1 MKKHILFISMLFCM
15 LPIRAIDYLDWMQA
29 LDDNLFLSRLS
40 IPGSHD
46 AATSSCSSSG
56 LTGSAHTQTYT
67 IAQQLEHGV
76 RMFDLRPAW
85 NGKDMI
91 IYHGVVST
99 GVKFND
105 ALTTLCDFLRAHPQ
119 EFLFVIMRH
128 EDDGESDSQKA
139 EWANQ
144 MGKYLASKK
153 QYIIDYSPTLTV
165 KEMRGKLLVMSRNTY
180 EGGPIGG
187 YLNGGG
193 DNSVYDRTLSGT
205 SGAYM
210 YMSTQDMYDVAA
222 SGQLAKK
229 VMAIK
234 SMLARSIGEKEYR
247 LYLNHASGYSKKTSI
262 FGYTFSSYEGVQECA
277 RTCNKAFI
285 DYMKG
290 KRGPMGFVLMD
301 FAGDDEYQ
309 GQELIDLI
317 INNCYNT
324 YASERDENNR
334 IVKGKK
340 VYILPMGRDR
350 MWEGLCYF
358 KDDPRNTSSS
368 LDALSAPDAS
378 WKSLTFEP
386 TSDWTSIEMPMG
398 SPSYQAPYR
407 TTWEGEYNT
416 YWIRREFTLD
426 EVNEATSYYLECY
439 HDDDYD
445 IYVNGHQ
452 VHKANGSTEANG
464 SPVVKKIANT
474 TLNSGLNVV
483 AIHIQQNT
491 GGAYF
496 DCGLYAIFDPDKQ
509 DAITEVN
516 GNKTTSSQNEK
527 AVVYDLSGRKI
538 SAPEKGLYVIDGQKK
553 LYP

>member
-1 MKKHILFISMLFCM
+1 MKKCFLFVTMLFCM
-15 LPIRAIDYLDWMQA
+15 LPIRAIDYLNWMQA

-40 IPGSHD
+40 IPGAHD
-46 AATSSCSSSG
+46 AATSGCSSSG

-85 NGKDMI
+85 NGKNMV
-91 IYHGVVST
+91 IYHGIVST
-99 GVKFND
+99 DVKFND
-105 ALTTLCDFLRAHPQ
+105 ALSTLCDFLDAHPQ

-128 EDDGESDSQKA
+128 EDDTESDSEKA
-139 EWANQ
+139 QWPAEMKKCLAAKSQ
-144 MGKYLASKK
+144 YL
-153 QYIIDYSPTLTV
+153 IDYSPTLTV
-165 KEMRGKLLVMSRNTY
+165 KEMRGKLLLMSRNTY
-180 EGGPIGG
+180 DDGPFGG
-187 YLNGGG
+187 YLKGGG
-193 DNSVYDRTLSGT
+193 DNSVYDRTLSGA
-205 SGAYM
+205 SGTYM

-229 VMAIK
+229 VSAIK

-247 LYLNHASGYSKKTSI
+247 LYLNHASGYSKTTSI

-290 KRGPMGFVLMD
+290 KTGPMGFVLMD

-324 YASERDENNR
+324 YAKERDESNR
-334 IVKGKK
+334 VVKGKK
-340 VYILPMGRDR
+340 VYLLSLGRDR

-358 KDDPRNTSSS
+358 KDDPKNTSSS
-368 LDALSAPDAS
+368 LDALSAPDVS
-378 WKSLTFEP
+378 WKDIAFTPSSE
-386 TSDWTSIEMPMG
+386 WENNKMPLG

-426 EVNEATSYYLECY
+426 EVNEATSYYFEWY
-439 HDDDYD
+439 HDDDYEV
-445 IYVNGHQ
+445 YVNGTQ
-452 VHKANGSTEANG
+452 IHKANGWTEANG
-464 SPVVKKIANT
+464 TPVVKKITNA
-474 TLNSGLNVV
+474 TLNEGKNVI

-496 DCGLYAIFDPDKQ
+496 DCGLYSIFDPEKQ
-509 DAITEVN
+509 DAVLEVKE
-516 GNKTTSSQNEK
+516 NKTTFSLDEK
-527 AVVYDLSGRKI
+527 AVVYDLSGRKV
-538 SAPEKGLYVIDGQKK
+538 STPEKGLYVVGGQKK
-553 LYP
+553 LFP

>member
-1 MKKHILFISMLFCM
+1 MKKCFLFVTMLFCM
-15 LPIRAIDYLDWMQA
+15 LPIRAIDYLNWMQA

-40 IPGSHD
+40 IPGAHD
-46 AATSSCSSSG
+46 AATSGCSSSG

-85 NGKDMI
+85 NGKNMV
-91 IYHGVVST
+91 IYHGIVST
-99 GVKFND
+99 DVKFND
-105 ALTTLCDFLRAHPQ
+105 ALSTLCDFLDAHPQ

-128 EDDGESDSQKA
+128 EDDTESDSEKA
-139 EWANQ
+139 QWPAEMKKCLAAKSQ
-144 MGKYLASKK
+144 YL
-153 QYIIDYSPTLTV
+153 IDYSPTLTV
-165 KEMRGKLLVMSRNTY
+165 KEMRGKLLLMSRNTY
-180 EGGPIGG
+180 DDGPFGG
-187 YLNGGG
+187 YLKGGG
-193 DNSVYDRTLSGT
+193 DNSVYDRTLSGA
-205 SGAYM
+205 SGTYM

-229 VMAIK
+229 VSAIK

-247 LYLNHASGYSKKTSI
+247 LYLNHASGYSKTTSI

-290 KRGPMGFVLMD
+290 KTGPMGFVLMD

-324 YASERDENNR
+324 YAKERDESNR
-334 IVKGKK
+334 VVKGKK
-340 VYILPMGRDR
+340 VYLLPLGRDR

-358 KDDPRNTSSS
+358 KDDPKNTSSS
-368 LDALSAPDAS
+368 LDALSAPDVS
-378 WKSLTFEP
+378 WKDIAFTPSSE
-386 TSDWTSIEMPMG
+386 WENNKMPLG

-426 EVNEATSYYLECY
+426 EVNEATSYYFECY
-439 HDDDYD
+439 HDDDYEV
-445 IYVNGHQ
+445 YVNGTQ
-452 VHKANGSTEANG
+452 IHKANGWTEANG
-464 SPVVKKIANT
+464 TPVVKKITNA
-474 TLNSGLNVV
+474 TLNEGKNVI

-496 DCGLYAIFDPDKQ
+496 DCGLYSIFDPEKQ
-509 DAITEVN
+509 DAVLEVKE
-516 GNKTTSSQNEK
+516 NKTTSSLDEK
-527 AVVYDLSGRKI
+527 AVVYDLSGRKV
-538 SAPEKGLYVIDGQKK
+538 STPEKGLYVVGGQKK
-553 LYP
+553 LFP